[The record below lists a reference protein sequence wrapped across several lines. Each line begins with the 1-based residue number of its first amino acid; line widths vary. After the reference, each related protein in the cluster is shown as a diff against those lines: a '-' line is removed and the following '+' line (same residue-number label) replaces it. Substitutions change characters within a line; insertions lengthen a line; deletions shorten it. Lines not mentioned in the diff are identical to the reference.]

1 MILSQPQ
8 PTYPCTYMP
17 SLVHLPATATQ
28 DYMSHTRPLTSAS
41 CQGKERV
48 TTCASHRIT
57 NCQKHTRPPFHSR
70 HTTSTPRSLNRIAS
84 PTAKSTHGHLSTAVT
99 PRPPPEASIA
109 SHHQLPKAHTTTFP
123 QPSHHVD
130 TQKPQASLPH
140 LTVLITYG
148 VISHALPLARARS
161 PFADDDRAVCLPR
174 RCCRVGAA
182 SRVEHITRS
191 GARSL
196 LGHSRRAEET
206 GRVGHSSR
214 GPRAF
219 GSNLH
224 RRPVDCSRS

>member
-1 MILSQPQ
+1 MIFSQPQ
-8 PTYPCTYMP
+8 PTYPCTYVP
-17 SLVHLPATATQ
+17 SLVHLSATATQ
-28 DYMSHTRPLTSAS
+28 DHMSHTRPLTSAS

-48 TTCASHRIT
+48 STPHRI
-57 NCQKHTRPPFHSR
+57 S
-70 HTTSTPRSLNRIAS
+70 S
-84 PTAKSTHGHLSTAVT
+84 PTA
-99 PRPPPEASIA
+99 
-109 SHHQLPKAHTTTFP
+109 KAHTTTFP

-130 TQKPQASLPH
+130 TQKPQARLPR
-140 LTVLITYG
+140 LTVLITYCR
-148 VISHALPLARARS
+148 ISHALLLARACS
-161 PFADDDRAVCLPR
+161 PFADDDRTVCLPR

-224 RRPVDCSRS
+224 RRHVDCSRS